1 MDTLMESFVKRRALG
16 LKEIQEIL
24 PHRYPFL
31 FVDKVIEIDLEI
43 PSIIGQKNVTGN
55 EPFFQGH
62 WPGAPIMPG
71 VIILE
76 ALAQAGGILVHEKGY
91 TDKIAVLL
99 NISNAKFRNPVYPG
113 DILYLHVTGEHFSSI
128 GGRVKAKA
136 IINNDKPAV
145 EAEISFA
152 FRNKSQIGS

>member
-1 MDTLMESFVKRRALG
+1 METLMELPVNRKTLT

-24 PHRYPFL
+24 PHRFPFL
-31 FVDKVIEIDLEI
+31 FVDKVIDIDLSV
-43 PSIIGQKNVTGN
+43 PSIIGQKNVSAN
-55 EPFFQGH
+55 EPFFEGH

-76 ALAQAGGILVHEKGY
+76 ALAQAGGILVYEKGY
-91 TDKIAVLL
+91 TDKTAVLL

-113 DILYLHVTGEHFSSI
+113 DILYLHVTGEHFSNI

-136 IINNDKPAV
+136 IVNDKPAV
-145 EAEISFA
+145 EAEIAFA
-152 FRNKSQIGS
+152 FRAKSQIGS